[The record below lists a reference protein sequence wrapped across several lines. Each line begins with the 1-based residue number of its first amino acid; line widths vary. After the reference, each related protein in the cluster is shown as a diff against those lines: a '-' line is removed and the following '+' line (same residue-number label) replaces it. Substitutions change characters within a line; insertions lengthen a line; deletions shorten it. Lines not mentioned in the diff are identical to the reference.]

1 MLSLYA
7 LVNFYVCKRGWQALP
22 DIKWIKISY
31 LIVFIFLALSYLLSR
46 FLDRTDFLKTASFFN
61 WIGSFWLVA
70 FLYFFLIIVSIDLI
84 RVLNSFLHFIP
95 AVIYK
100 FYPQTKMY
108 LALGS
113 VIVVLGLLIGGYVN
127 TLFPVIKKIEIVTGK
142 NIGKTGRLRIIAVS
156 DTHFGSTVNAQ
167 RVNYLVNKVN
177 ELKPDIMIFAG
188 DIIDE
193 ELNSVIKNNIADNLR
208 NIKATYGVYAITG
221 NHEYIGGIDA
231 TSKYIRSHNIKLLR
245 DEVEFVADSTVC
257 LVGRNDRDMK
267 RFVKADRM
275 PLETLMEKS
284 DKTKFIVLLDHQ
296 PFNLEQSEKNGVD
309 LQISGHTHHG
319 QFWPISIAT
328 KAIYELDWGFIKKGN
343 TNIYVS
349 CGFGTWGPP
358 VRIGNRPEIVVFD
371 IVSSIEKK

>member
-7 LVNFYVCKRGWQALP
+7 LVNFYIGKRGWQALP

-31 LIVFIFLALSYLLSR
+31 LIVFLFLALSYLVSR
-46 FLDRTDFLKTASFFN
+46 WLDRTEFLKAASVFN
-61 WIGSFWLVA
+61 WIGAFWLVA
-70 FLYFFLIIVSIDLI
+70 FLYFFLIVISIDIVRLF
-84 RVLNSFLHFIP
+84 NSFLHFIP
-95 AVIYK
+95 AVVYK
-100 FYPQTKMY
+100 FYPQTKQI
-108 LALGS
+108 LALS
-113 VIVVLGLLIGGYVN
+113 SFVIVIGLLIVGHIN
-127 TLFPVIKKIEIVTGK
+127 TLFPRIKTIEITTGK
-142 NIGKTGRLRIIAVS
+142 YIGKSGKLRIIMVS
-156 DTHFGSTVNAQ
+156 DTHFGSTVNAK

-193 ELNSVIKNNIADNLR
+193 ELNSVIKNNIAENLK
-208 NIKATYGVYAITG
+208 NIKSTYGVYAITG
-221 NHEYIGGIDA
+221 NHEFIGGIEA
-231 TSKYIRSHNIKLLR
+231 TSKYIQSHNIKLLR
-245 DEVEFVADSTVC
+245 DEVDFVADSTVC

-275 PLETLMEKS
+275 PLDSLMEKADRS
-284 DKTKFIVLLDHQ
+284 KFIVLLDHQ
-296 PFNLEQSEKNGVD
+296 PFNLDQTEKNGVD

-371 IVSSIEKK
+371 IISNNK

>member
-22 DIKWIKISY
+22 DNKWVKISY
-31 LIVFIFLALSYLLSR
+31 LVVFLFLALSYLLSR
-46 FLDRTDFLKTASFFN
+46 FLDRTEFLKTASFFN
-61 WIGSFWLVA
+61 WIGSFWLIA

-84 RVLNSFLHFIP
+84 RILNSFLHFIP
-95 AVIYK
+95 AVVYK

-113 VIVVLGLLIGGYVN
+113 VLVVAGLLIGGYIN
-127 TLFPVIKKIEIVTGK
+127 TLFPAIKKFEITTDK
-142 NIGKTGRLRIIAVS
+142 NIGKTGRLRIITVS
-156 DTHFGSTVNAQ
+156 DTHFGSTVNAK
-167 RVNYLVNKVN
+167 RVNYLVEKVN
-177 ELKPDIMIFAG
+177 EMNPDIMIFAG

-193 ELNSVIKNNIADNLR
+193 EINSVIKNNIADNLR
-208 NIKATYGVYAITG
+208 NIKARYGVYAITG

-231 TSKYIRSHNIKLLR
+231 TSKYIQSHNIKLLR

-267 RFVKADRM
+267 RFISNDRM
-275 PLETLMEKS
+275 PLETLMEKA
-284 DKTKFIVLLDHQ
+284 DKSKFIVLLDHQ
-296 PFNLEQSEKNGVD
+296 PFNLEQTEKNNVD

-319 QFWPISIAT
+319 QFWPISIVT
-328 KAIYELDWGFIKKGN
+328 NSMYELDWGFMKKGN
-343 TNIYVS
+343 SNIYVS

-371 IVSSIEKK
+371 IVGSLVKK